1 MFNKI
6 HELKI
11 KPVYFEAV
19 KEGTKTFELRRDDRN
34 FKVGDILLLREWEH
48 GYSGRKIKKKVIYIL
63 KEIEGLE
70 AGYCILALGE
80 VEN

>member
-19 KEGTKTFELRRDDRN
+19 KEGIKTFELRKDDRN

-48 GYSGRKIKKKVIYIL
+48 KYSGRKIKKKVI
-63 KEIEGLE
+63 
-70 AGYCILALGE
+70 
-80 VEN
+80 

>member
-6 HELKI
+6 HELKV

-19 KEGTKTFELRRDDRN
+19 KEGIKTFELRRDDRN

-48 GYSGRKIKKKVIYIL
+48 QYSGR
-63 KEIEGLE
+63 
-70 AGYCILALGE
+70 
-80 VEN
+80 N

>member
-11 KPVYFEAV
+11 KPVYFEAI
-19 KEGTKTFELRRDDRN
+19 KEGIKTFELRKDDRN

-48 GYSGRKIKKKVIYIL
+48 KYSGRKIKKKVIYIL
-63 KEIEGLE
+63 KEIEGIE
-70 AGYCILALGE
+70 IGYCILALGE
-80 VEN
+80 A

>member
-19 KEGTKTFELRRDDRN
+19 KEGIKTFELRKDDRN

-48 GYSGRKIKKKVIYIL
+48 KYSGRKIKKKVIYIL
-63 KEIEGLE
+63 KEIEGIE
-70 AGYCILALGE
+70 IGYCILALGE
-80 VEN
+80 V

>member
-19 KEGTKTFELRRDDRN
+19 KEGIKTFELRKDDRN

-48 GYSGRKIKKKVIYIL
+48 KYSGRKIKKKVIYIL
-63 KEIEGLE
+63 KEIEGIE
-70 AGYCILALGE
+70 IGYCVLALGE
-80 VEN
+80 A